1 MRSDRRAPI
10 EQAMRVFDQ
19 QYRDRG
25 MRSQRTYPN
34 EALIRFLA
42 SRYFDRP
49 LGDRAAIRVL
59 EVGCGSGANLWM
71 IAKEGFDTHGIDS
84 SREGI
89 ALAEVHLREKWR
101 VSATLVVGSFAALP
115 YADACFDVVVDVVSL
130 QHLNLTDCTVALA
143 DITRVLKPDGALFS
157 HRLSYLSVMRESG
170 RRVDSATLDNIS
182 DARMPLANNGP
193 TSFWSPDLA
202 RGMYARVGLA
212 VESMERTGRTYPDG
226 MFVEYLSLVGLKTR

>member
-1 MRSDRRAPI
+1 MRSDQRAPI
-10 EQAMRVFDQ
+10 EHAMRVFDQ

-49 LGDRAAIRVL
+49 IGDRAAIRVL

-130 QHLNLTDCTVALA
+130 QHLNLTDSTVALA

-157 HRLSYLSVMRESG
+157 HRLSDLSVMRESG

>member
-1 MRSDRRAPI
+1 
-10 EQAMRVFDQ
+10 
-19 QYRDRG
+19 

-49 LGDRAAIRVL
+49 IGDRAAIRVL

-130 QHLNLTDCTVALA
+130 QHLNLTDSTVALA

-157 HRLSYLSVMRESG
+157 HRLSDLSVMRESG

-182 DARMPLANNGP
+182 DARMPLAITGPRRSGHPIWRGGCMPGSGLPLKAWSAREGP
-193 TSFWSPDLA
+193 TRMGCSWN
-202 RGMYARVGLA
+202 
-212 VESMERTGRTYPDG
+212 T
-226 MFVEYLSLVGLKTR
+226 